1 MLSLSGLLVPLQTAL
16 ALIYKKTRGNE
27 NRFFPTF
34 VASFYHDTSYANRR
48 IVLTK
53 QRQKKKKKM
62 NEIVRASITQTDV
75 AVLKFQK
82 ISRSVVSPCNAAN
95 CSYNE
100 IPVREERVNEQGRD
114 VHGQLP

>member
-1 MLSLSGLLVPLQTAL
+1 MLIKTFYKRTNAFAIRSVGPTA
-16 ALIYKKTRGNE
+16 
-27 NRFFPTF
+27 NRAYFYLEKDT
-34 VASFYHDTSYANRR
+34 SFYHYTNRR

-53 QRQKKKKKM
+53 QRLKKRNCTNVDQADRRSGVK
-62 NEIVRASITQTDV
+62 V
-75 AVLKFQK
+75 AK
-82 ISRSVVSPCNAAN
+82 ISKSVVSPCNAAN